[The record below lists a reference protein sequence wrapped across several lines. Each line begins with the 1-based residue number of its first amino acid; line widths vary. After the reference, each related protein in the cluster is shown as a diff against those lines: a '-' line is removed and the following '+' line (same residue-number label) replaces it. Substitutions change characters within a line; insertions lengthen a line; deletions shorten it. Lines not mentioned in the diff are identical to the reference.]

1 MEALFWRD
9 RNAGDDFQESSYYV
23 NLHRFSTPFPIRLS
37 QSEFPPRFEAMRS
50 LEHQIDQ
57 RANLESAYLGVEGT
71 RPYAGAGWY
80 YAEYRDRVSA
90 ELIELLA
97 EQLGWS
103 ARDRILDLGAG
114 PGQLSLLVAPLVAEV
129 VAIEP
134 EPDML
139 AEGERRAAIANVRN
153 LRFVAGSSDSL
164 PALRSSLG
172 LFRAALM
179 GQSFHWMV
187 DKDRVLENLSAMID
201 EDDGAV
207 AFVTPY
213 SVSIPDELRAAQN
226 LAQEILERHLVNVPL
241 GPHPNGRHDP
251 FEEILSRSP
260 FPRIERIERIYETRT
275 SPTIESILGYEYT
288 ISHVLTRLGDKRE
301 AFEHE
306 ARAAL
311 SWVKN
316 AGEVSMTRR
325 DEALIGRR

>member
-1 MEALFWRD
+1 MSRPER
-9 RNAGDDFQESSYYV
+9 Q
-23 NLHRFSTPFPIRLS
+23 T
-37 QSEFPPRFEAMRS
+37 
-50 LEHQIDQ
+50 DQ
-57 RANLESAYLGVEGT
+57 RANKATAYLGVEGT

-90 ELIELLA
+90 ELITLLA

-103 ARDRILDLGAG
+103 TRDRVLDLGAG
-114 PGQLSLLVAPLVAEV
+114 PGQLSLLIAPFVAEV

-139 AEGERRAAIANVRN
+139 AEGERRAAMAGVCNV
-153 LRFVAGSSDSL
+153 RFVAGSSDD
-164 PALRSSLG
+164 LRSLRSPLG

-187 DKDRVLENLSAMID
+187 DKDRVLEDLGAMID
-201 EDDGAV
+201 EDDGAI
-207 AFVTPY
+207 AFVTPLM
-213 SVSIPDELRAAQN
+213 VSIPDELRAAQD
-226 LAQEILERHLVNVPL
+226 AARQILERHLVNVPP

-251 FEEILSRSP
+251 FEEILRRSP
-260 FPRIERIERIYETRT
+260 FPRIERIERIYETRIR
-275 SPTIESILGYEYT
+275 PTIESILGYEYT
-288 ISHVLTRLGDKRE
+288 ISHVLTRLGDNRG

-311 SWVKN
+311 SWVKSV
-316 AGEVSMTRR
+316 GEVSLTRR